1 MAGKCTDR
9 CARVFNRI
17 DDVEVGLAEDREQQ
31 DAVPGWE
38 GNDAWDLASHG
49 GSQRKTDD
57 RAIELQTKVASLQGK
72 LDEAWEANR
81 MLADELKSQQ
91 LLLSRASG
99 QTSLLSARVA
109 PLEQLLPATRNSQG
123 DDAPL
128 VRAEASEMR
137 PPGILEGF
145 VVRGPRAP
153 RCARSRRSP

>member
-1 MAGKCTDR
+1 M
-9 CARVFNRI
+9 
-17 DDVEVGLAEDREQQ
+17 
-31 DAVPGWE
+31 PGWE

-49 GSQRKTDD
+49 GSQRKTDAVPGTDD

-128 VRAEASEMR
+128 VRAEASK
-137 PPGILEGF
+137 
-145 VVRGPRAP
+145 
-153 RCARSRRSP
+153 